1 MNKVYFIYI
10 GGKLPKYAIASIRLA
25 KKYSGLKIHL
35 IANSICK
42 KQIQKLCINFTS
54 IESFYCSKKFKNA
67 SKSLNLN
74 ENFRNGFWLKTLE
87 RFFILEQF
95 MIKKKIHSIFHA
107 EIDQLLFRCDKLISS
122 IKKTNK
128 KGLFVPFH
136 NKNYVVASIIFIN
149 KLSVLKSIIQSI
161 DKMRKCSN
169 DMELLA
175 AWSKKNPKKI
185 FALPTLA
192 TEFKYLHHILPKNVN
207 IIKAKEIGGVVDA
220 AQLGQ
225 WVGGIDPKNV
235 SILRVPRTKFVD
247 EPKRWLLSLNDL
259 KQIQFKWMDNKNHQ
273 LNLNFKKKKFQ
284 IYNLHFHCKM
294 HHNIVNKNPSIFSLI
309 VNSNSSQSMI
319 FDGIR
324 IIQIQYFFL
333 DYFSILKSYLQNPF
347 KIYFFLKRKLFNDK
361 QN

>member
-1 MNKVYFIYI
+1 MNKVYFIYK

-136 NKNYVVASIIFIN
+136 NKNYVIASIIFIN
-149 KLSVLKSIIQSI
+149 KLSALQSMVQSI
-161 DKMRKCSN
+161 DKNRKSSN

-192 TEFKYLHHILPKNVN
+192 TEIKYRSSILPKCLG
-207 IIKAKEIGGVVDA
+207 IISSKEIGGIVDA

-235 SILRVPRTKFVD
+235 NIFSTPRTKFVD
-247 EPKRWLLSLNDL
+247 KPQKGLLSHNDL
-259 KQIQFKWMDNKNHQ
+259 KQIEFKKFNDNDNK
-273 LNLNFKKKKFQ
+273 LTFNFKKKNYQ
-284 IYNLHFHCKM
+284 IYNLHLHSKM

-309 VNSNSSQSMI
+309 VNSNLSQSTT
-319 FDGIR
+319 FTGVR
-324 IIQIQYFFL
+324 IIQIQYFIL
-333 DYFSILKSYLQNPF
+333 DYFNILKSYIKKPSKF
-347 KIYFFLKRKLFNDK
+347 YFFFKRKLFNI
-361 QN
+361 